1 MVTYSDYVMEH
12 VTIWEGILYAVF
24 VRHEGDKNACW
35 ESDLH
40 FVFYHSINFK
50 QNIPKTSFNGTNA

>member
-24 VRHEGDKNACW
+24 ARYEGTKMHVGTVTY
-35 ESDLH
+35 DLS
-40 FVFYHSINFK
+40 SIT
-50 QNIPKTSFNGTNA
+50 P